1 MNVLRAPVLSRRS
14 FLRGAGVTLALP
26 WLEAMLPRC
35 AAAQEAIPHPLR
47 SLFIYTPNGYN
58 QSTFVPATTGVDFVL
73 PTALEPLSDLRRDFS
88 LITGL
93 DRTFVG
99 GTGVHAQCGA
109 CWMSSSPP
117 SETLDGGFP
126 TNTTLDQWI
135 ARLLGRDT
143 PLASLEL
150 SCNDFTDN
158 KETRYYEC
166 VSWMAPGYPSSV
178 EKNPRAVFQRMFG
191 QSKSGATASVLDVI
205 GEDAKAMHRSLGVS
219 DREKMDEYLNSVRE
233 TERRIQFAEKAASRL
248 ADPGFPMPVGIPESR
263 AEYLD
268 LMADL
273 FLFAFRQDLTRVA
286 SLVVDPERW
295 DSPRMFHGIFDK
307 PQNHHVLTH
316 TKTQEAK
323 DAITKIDRFH
333 VDFYARVLRKMK
345 AMKEGEGTL
354 LDHSM
359 VVMGSGI
366 SDGDLHRYSN
376 LQVLLAGNAC
386 GRLQSKGHLSYA
398 GDRPL
403 ADLWLT
409 LAQTA
414 GIKTDRF
421 ADSTKP
427 LTEIVAS

>member
-1 MNVLRAPVLSRRS
+1 M
-14 FLRGAGVTLALP
+14 
-26 WLEAMLPRC
+26 
-35 AAAQEAIPHPLR
+35 
-47 SLFIYTPNGYN
+47 PN
-58 QSTFVPATTGVDFVL
+58 
-73 PTALEPLSDLRRDFS
+73 DFS

-117 SETLDGGFP
+117 QETLDGGFP
-126 TNTTLDQWI
+126 TNTTLDQQI
-135 ARLLGRDT
+135 VKVQGRDT

-166 VSWMAPGYPSSV
+166 VSWIAPGYPSSV
-178 EKNPRAVFQRMFG
+178 EKNPRTVFQRMFG
-191 QSKSGATASVLDVI
+191 QANAGAKASVLDVI
-205 GEDAKAMHRSLGVS
+205 AEDAKSLTRKLGGS
-219 DREKMDEYLNSVRE
+219 DREKMDEYLTSVRE
-233 TERRIQFAEKAASRL
+233 TERRIQFAEKAAARL
-248 ADPGFPMPVGIPESR
+248 ADPGFPMPAGIPESR
-263 AEYLD
+263 AVYLD
-268 LMADL
+268 MMADL
-273 FLFAFRQDLTRVA
+273 FLFAFQQDLTRVA

-323 DAITKIDRFH
+323 DAITRIDRFH
-333 VDFYARVLRKMK
+333 IDFYARVLRKMK
-345 AMKEGEGTL
+345 AVKEGEGNL

-376 LQVLLAGNAC
+376 LQVLLAGKA
-386 GRLQSKGHLSYA
+386 GGALQSIGLKQYDGE
-398 GDRPL
+398 RPL

-409 LAQTA
+409 LAQAA
-414 GIKTDRF
+414 GIQTKRF

-427 LTEIVAS
+427 LKEIQRG

>member
-1 MNVLRAPVLSRRS
+1 MKIYRTPTLSRRS
-14 FLRGAGVTLALP
+14 FLRGVGVSLALP
-26 WLEAMLPRC
+26 WLEAMIPRC
-35 AAAQEAIPHPLR
+35 AAQQAAIQHPLR

-58 QSTFVPATTGVDFVL
+58 QATFVNSAMESLAD
-73 PTALEPLSDLRRDFS
+73 LSNDFS

-117 SETLDGGFP
+117 QETLDGGFP
-126 TNTTLDQWI
+126 TNTTLDQQI
-135 ARLLGRDT
+135 AKVQGRDT
-143 PLASLEL
+143 PMASLEL

-166 VSWMAPGYPSSV
+166 VSWIAPGYPSSV
-178 EKNPRAVFQRMFG
+178 EKNPRTVFQRMFG
-191 QSKSGATASVLDVI
+191 QANAGAKASVLDVI
-205 GEDAKAMHRSLGVS
+205 AEDAKTLTRKLGAG
-219 DREKMDEYLNSVRE
+219 DREKMDEYLTSVRE
-233 TERRIQFAEKAASRL
+233 TERRIQFAEKAAARL
-248 ADPGFPMPVGIPESR
+248 KDPGFPMPAGIPESR
-263 AEYLD
+263 TEYLD
-268 LMADL
+268 MMADL
-273 FLFAFRQDLTRVA
+273 FLFAFQQDLTRVA

-295 DSPRMFHGIFDK
+295 DSPRMFHGVFDK

-323 DAITKIDRFH
+323 DAITRIDRFH
-333 VDFYARVLRKMK
+333 IDFYARVLRKMK
-345 AMKEGEGTL
+345 AVKEGEGTM

-376 LQVLLAGNAC
+376 LQVLLAG
-386 GRLQSKGHLSYA
+386 KA
-398 GDRPL
+398 GGALRSVGLKQYEGERPL

-409 LAQTA
+409 LAQAA
-414 GIKTDRF
+414 GIPSNRF

-427 LTEIVAS
+427 LKEIQRA

>member
-1 MNVLRAPVLSRRS
+1 MNLYRTPALSRRS

-26 WLEAMLPRC
+26 WLEAMIPRC
-35 AAAQEAIPHPLR
+35 AAQEAAINHPLR

-58 QSTFVPATTGVDFVL
+58 QSTFVAS
-73 PTALEPLSDLRRDFS
+73 ALESLADMPNDFS

-117 SETLDGGFP
+117 QETLDGGFP
-126 TNTTLDQWI
+126 TNTTLDQQI
-135 ARLLGRDT
+135 VKVQGRDT

-166 VSWMAPGYPSSV
+166 VSWIAPGYPSSV
-178 EKNPRAVFQRMFG
+178 EKNPRTVFQRMFG
-191 QSKSGATASVLDVI
+191 QANAGAKASVLDVI
-205 GEDAKAMHRSLGVS
+205 AEDAKSLTRKLGGS
-219 DREKMDEYLNSVRE
+219 DREKMDEYLTSVRE
-233 TERRIQFAEKAASRL
+233 TERRIQFAEKAAARL
-248 ADPGFPMPVGIPESR
+248 ADPGFPMPAGIPESR
-263 AEYLD
+263 AVYLD
-268 LMADL
+268 MMADL
-273 FLFAFRQDLTRVA
+273 FLFAFQQDLTRVA

-323 DAITKIDRFH
+323 DAITRIDRFH
-333 VDFYARVLRKMK
+333 IDFYARVLRKMK
-345 AMKEGEGTL
+345 AVKEGEGNL

-376 LQVLLAGNAC
+376 LQVLLAGKA
-386 GRLQSKGHLSYA
+386 GGALQSIGLKQYDGE
-398 GDRPL
+398 RPL

-409 LAQTA
+409 LAQAA
-414 GIKTDRF
+414 GIQTKRF

-427 LTEIVAS
+427 LKEIQRG

>member
-1 MNVLRAPVLSRRS
+1 MNVLRTKVLSRRS
-14 FLRGAGVTLALP
+14 FLRRAGISFALP
-26 WLEAMLPRC
+26 WLEAMIPRS
-35 AAAQEAIPHPLR
+35 AAAQSVMNHPLR

-58 QSTFVPATTGVDFVL
+58 QSTFIPSTKGSDFAL
-73 PTALEPLSDLRRDFS
+73 PTALEPLSDLRGDFS

-126 TNTTLDQWI
+126 TNTTLDQLI
-135 ARLLGRDT
+135 ANHLGRDT
-143 PLASLEL
+143 PLSSLEL

-166 VSWMAPGYPSSV
+166 VSWIAPGYPASV
-178 EKNPRAVFQRMFG
+178 EKNPRAVFQRIFG
-191 QSKSGATASVLDVI
+191 QSNNGAIASVLDVI
-205 GEDAKAMHRSLGVS
+205 GEDAKSLNKKLGAR
-219 DREKMDEYLNSVRE
+219 DREKMDEYLTCVRE
-233 TERRIQFAEKAASRL
+233 TERRIQFAEKSSERL
-248 ADPGFPMPVGIPESR
+248 AAPGFPMPVGIPDSR
-263 AEYLD
+263 GVYLD
-268 LMADL
+268 TMADL

-295 DSPRMFHGIFDK
+295 DSPRMFHGVFDK

-345 AMKEGEGTL
+345 AMKEGEGNL

-376 LQVLLAGNAC
+376 LQVLLAGKAS
-386 GRLQSKGHLSYA
+386 GRLKHQGHISY
-398 GDRPL
+398 GGERPL

-409 LAQTA
+409 LLNTS
-414 GIKTDRF
+414 GIRTERF
-421 ADSTKP
+421 ADSIKP
-427 LTEIVAS
+427 LQEIT